1 MFQWAGFL
9 ETAPWAVGFTN
20 RGVGGT
26 NKREYIWVWGAR
38 LPGWEG
44 GGIYKNILIPN
55 FFSTS
60 FSEAFI
66 HLQTR
71 QCLEHLGWCG
81 GGGEG
86 GGRGE
91 GSETEW
97 SVKSRCQ
104 NYMLVTS
111 LRFSWNKLDDDT
123 ENKETSIKNHRETF
137 GAHIRSDTTLLIR

>member
-1 MFQWAGFL
+1 MFQWAGLL

-20 RGVGGT
+20 MGKGGT
-26 NKREYIWVWGAR
+26 NKREYIWVLGAR

-71 QCLEHLGWCG
+71 QCLEHLGWVPG
-81 GGGEG
+81 DEVMEEEPRREMKSGE
-86 GGRGE
+86 RG
-91 GSETEW
+91 
-97 SVKSRCQ
+97 VR
-104 NYMLVTS
+104 
-111 LRFSWNKLDDDT
+111 LRVV
-123 ENKETSIKNHRETF
+123 
-137 GAHIRSDTTLLIR
+137 

>member
-1 MFQWAGFL
+1 MGLGAG
-9 ETAPWAVGFTN
+9 
-20 RGVGGT
+20 
-26 NKREYIWVWGAR
+26 

-71 QCLEHLGWCG
+71 QCLEHLGWCRG
-81 GGGEG
+81 CGDEG
-86 GGRGE
+86 ARGE
-91 GSETEW
+91 TGEEESGSEMAT

-104 NYMLVTS
+104 NYVQPV
-111 LRFSWNKLDDDT
+111 
-123 ENKETSIKNHRETF
+123 
-137 GAHIRSDTTLLIR
+137 A